1 MATPTSLPAAV
12 STGSPGTAAQFNG
25 LRGAFR
31 ILQVVQATTTTQSFS
46 TSTTYANT
54 ALSASITPQ
63 STTSKVFVMVSGL
76 GYTSSAATELGVR
89 ITRDQPSAPTVL
101 QTTALA
107 VYSPTVALAGSYVFM
122 YLDSPSLSS
131 SITYRLQL
139 ARSAG
144 TGVVYDEV
152 NSSVTTMTL
161 FEVSA

>member
-1 MATPTSLPAAV
+1 MATPTNLPASFSSGAV
-12 STGSPGTAAQFNG
+12 LTAAQMND

-31 ILQVVQATTTTQSFS
+31 ILQVVQATTTTQSSS
-46 TSTTYANT
+46 TSATYANT

-107 VYSPTVALAGSYVFM
+107 VYSPTVAVAGSYVFM
-122 YLDSPSLSS
+122 YLDSPSLASA
-131 SITYRLQL
+131 ITYRLQL

-161 FEVSA
+161 LEVSA